1 MISLNMMSAVVHEY
15 LQSHSR
21 LWENPNVILKLSEMY
36 WIRKLTI
43 KHSSLLLLHTFRR
56 LTPSHLHTHPTP
68 LSDAFS
74 HPFTHNL
81 PPPSCPS
88 LLSLPVDTPNKATC
102 VVSGCL
108 GERSPCKPAG
118 HVYQG
123 TVSTPALR
131 AALFS
136 FPTPSHFHPL
146 DLSSL
151 PSILLCSSDPPTHFS
166 QLLLCILGISL
177 LFYLSLSTPLW
188 LPDLPLP
195 MSMPACMATSTTHP
209 PSLTLYL
216 TGCTHFIFSK
226 QDLPLFM
233 KLFLEVNLTGIRQ
246 ST

>member
-1 MISLNMMSAVVHEY
+1 MCVNICNVTLDM
-15 LQSHSR
+15 
-21 LWENPNVILKLSEMY
+21 WENSNVIFKLSEMY

-43 KHSSLLLLHTFRR
+43 KTQLFTLLHTFRR

-74 HPFTHNL
+74 HPFTHKL

-123 TVSTPALR
+123 TVSTPALC

-151 PSILLCSSDPPTHFS
+151 PSILLCSSDPSYSF
-166 QLLLCILGISL
+166 
-177 LFYLSLSTPLW
+177 LSTP
-188 LPDLPLP
+188 
-195 MSMPACMATSTTHP
+195 
-209 PSLTLYL
+209 
-216 TGCTHFIFSK
+216 FSAF
-226 QDLPLFM
+226 LAYHCFFTC
-233 KLFLEVNLTGIRQ
+233 LFLLHSGYQ
-246 ST
+246 SFHCQCPCQLAWQQTRYIPRHSLSISLVAHIIYFQNKISRYS